1 MPTATKT
8 APAVEYCECGSAM
21 LEGKCVDPEC
31 EVAAEQSLPKGAL
44 IDSTAIGAPNAFT
57 IRGGVD

>member
-1 MPTATKT
+1 M
-8 APAVEYCECGSAM
+8 APAVADAPAKQKCECGATM
-21 LEGKCVDPEC
+21 FDGKCVDPEC

-44 IDSTAIGAPNAFT
+44 IDSVAIGAPNAFT